1 MIYKSFLLFKSDD
14 NILYFVIID
23 IYKSPLSYL
32 SMAWTKDVNTKPDEK
47 TSRINAAGIINISLE
62 NLWRD
67 CYLAMSRGDLV
78 LWNRKLDAIWIILG
92 GDCKKDGDEDKECT
106 KLNLKIYNTGKLN
119 HKSIG
124 FEKAKEDESILAAQQ
139 YLLLKEKSLFL
150 RRLQNSQGKGT
161 AYETGDDYD
170 FD

>member
-1 MIYKSFLLFKSDD
+1 MLINDNRYLKSVKFYNF
-14 NILYFVIID
+14 
-23 IYKSPLSYL
+23 
-32 SMAWTKDVNTKPDEK
+32 MAFRRDFNEPVEEDK

-67 CYLAMSRGDLV
+67 AYSALSKGNLV
-78 LWNRKLDAIWIILG
+78 LWNRKLDSIWIILG
-92 GDCKKDGDEDKECT
+92 GDVKKGSEEDIKYD
-106 KLNLKIYNTGKLN
+106 KMDLQLYLTGSLN
-119 HKSIG
+119 HKTIG
-124 FEKAKEDESILAAQQ
+124 FEKHTPNESINMAKQ

-161 AYETGDDYD
+161 AYLDERDDD